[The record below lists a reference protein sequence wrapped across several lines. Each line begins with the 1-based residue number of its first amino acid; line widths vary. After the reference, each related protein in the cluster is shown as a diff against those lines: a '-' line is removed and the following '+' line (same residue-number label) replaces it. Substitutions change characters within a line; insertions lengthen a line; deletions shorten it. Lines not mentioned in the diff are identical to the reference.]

1 MQAAVHLCVHTS
13 CRSLLATAMA
23 TLGVVTTSR
32 KLKKTVQKKNS
43 RLLRPTAA
51 KGRVP
56 SLPTIA
62 AREEH
67 FCLGKGFQSAQTNSV
82 LKTTAKC
89 IC

>member
-1 MQAAVHLCVHTS
+1 MKGKDTS
-13 CRSLLATAMA
+13 CRSFLATAFA

-51 KGRVP
+51 KGKVP

-62 AREEH
+62 AA
-67 FCLGKGFQSAQTNSV
+67 SA
-82 LKTTAKC
+82 
-89 IC
+89 